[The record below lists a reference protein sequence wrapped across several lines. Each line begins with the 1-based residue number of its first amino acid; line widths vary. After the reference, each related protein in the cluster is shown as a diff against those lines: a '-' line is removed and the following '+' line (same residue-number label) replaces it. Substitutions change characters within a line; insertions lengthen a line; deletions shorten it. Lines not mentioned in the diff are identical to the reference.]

1 MEIDFECPRC
11 GRKLSVDVSM
21 AGYQFKCPQC
31 FETVTAPLAEPV
43 TPGEGSGDTMF
54 CPKCGQKNLANN
66 YRCTRCGFILHGP
79 PQAQYVAVD
88 DGTLGGLIPH
98 KNPCA
103 LWAYY
108 LGVFSLIPCLG
119 LPLGIAA
126 LVLGIKGLKFA
137 RQNPDTQGKVHAW
150 IGIVLGSLCALANIL
165 LPMVSIIIALRAG

>member
-1 MEIDFECPRC
+1 
-11 GRKLSVDVSM
+11 
-21 AGYQFKCPQC
+21 
-31 FETVTAPLAEPV
+31 
-43 TPGEGSGDTMF
+43 MF
-54 CPKCGQKNLANN
+54 CPKCGQKNQENN
-66 YRCTRCGFILHGP
+66 FRCTQCGFVLHGP
-79 PQAQYVAVD
+79 PQPQYVAVD

-98 KNPCA
+98 RNPYA

-119 LPLGIAA
+119 LPLGIVA

-165 LPMVSIIIALRAG
+165 VPAMSIGIATRTV